1 VRVYLFGFSSDDFFG
16 RVLVT
21 PDDRTIAQLA
31 AQLASWAP
39 SPQPK
44 TAFTV
49 TNEAGERLD
58 TQLTVA
64 EVGLGNGD
72 IFTVIGSQ

>member
-1 VRVYLFGFSSDDFFG
+1 VYLFGFSSDDFFG

-21 PDDRTIAQLA
+21 PDERTIAQLA
-31 AQLASWAP
+31 AQLASWGP

-49 TNEAGERLD
+49 TNEAGELLD

-72 IFTVIGSQ
+72 IFTVVGSQ